1 MSPMDQNNQGAREPI
16 DRDLLISR
24 VVDDAASAED
34 WQQLRALAEY
44 DPSVWRELF
53 EAQHAQ
59 AELSQAVQQAIAIAD
74 GIDAPVEGLGGMSLR
89 FRFRKAA
96 SWGGWAGWAVAAT
109 VAIVW
114 MAPHLTGTTE
124 TAPGANL
131 AGAGPL
137 VTLGGPS
144 PNQPNERRFE
154 AIPDTGGI
162 GQGTLAGDRAYP
174 GENFREAST
183 RSASGAQ
190 QLAEVPERVL
200 LEVRPLPNGQLEVIY
215 VRQLIEKSVMDEGD
229 LYQVKP
235 DDAGINRAVPYRQR
249 RPSSGPI

>member
-1 MSPMDQNNQGAREPI
+1 MSPMDQNNQEAREPV

-34 WQQLRALAEY
+34 WQQLRGLAEY

-74 GIDAPVEGLGGMSLR
+74 GIDAPVDNLGGMSLR
-89 FRFRKAA
+89 FRFRQAA
-96 SWGGWAGWAVAAT
+96 TWAGWAVAAT
-109 VAIVW
+109 VAVVW
-114 MAPHLTGTTE
+114 VAPQLNGTTQ
-124 TAPGANL
+124 TVPGANF
-131 AGAGPL
+131 AGPGSL
-137 VTLGGPS
+137 VTLDGPS
-144 PNQPNERRFE
+144 PNQLNNNPYET
-154 AIPDTGGI
+154 IPDRTSVGR
-162 GQGTLAGDRAYP
+162 GTLADDRTFGD
-174 GENFREAST
+174 NFREAST
-183 RSASGAQ
+183 RSASGAEH
-190 QLAEVPERVL
+190 LAEVPERVL
-200 LEVRPLPNGQLEVIY
+200 LEVRPLPNGQVEVIY

-235 DDAGINRAVPYRQR
+235 DDAGINRTVPYRQR

>member
-1 MSPMDQNNQGAREPI
+1 MSPMDQNNVEAREPV

-74 GIDAPVEGLGGMSLR
+74 GVDAPTEELGGMSLR
-89 FRFRKAA
+89 FRFRQAA
-96 SWGGWAGWAVAAT
+96 TWAGWAVAAT
-109 VAIVW
+109 VAVVW
-114 MAPHLTGTTE
+114 VAPQLTGTAAS
-124 TAPGANL
+124 APGANL
-131 AGAGPL
+131 AGVGPL
-137 VTLGGPS
+137 ITLDGPS
-144 PNQPNERRFE
+144 SNDLNSNLFE
-154 AIPDTGGI
+154 AIPDDPGV
-162 GQGTLAGDRAYP
+162 GQGTLAGDR
-174 GENFREAST
+174 GFGSDNFRAAST
-183 RSASGAQ
+183 GASAGTE
-190 QLAEVPERVL
+190 QLAEMPERVL
-200 LEVRPLPNGQLEVIY
+200 LEVRPLPNGQVEVIY
-215 VRQLIEKSVMDEGD
+215 VRQLIEKSVMDEDD

-235 DDAGINRAVPYRQR
+235 DDAGINRTVPYRQR

>member
-1 MSPMDQNNQGAREPI
+1 MSPMDQNNVEAREPV

-74 GIDAPVEGLGGMSLR
+74 GVDAPTEELGGMSLR
-89 FRFRKAA
+89 FRFRQAA
-96 SWGGWAGWAVAAT
+96 TWAGWAVAAT
-109 VAIVW
+109 VAVVW
-114 MAPHLTGTTE
+114 VAPQLTGTTPS
-124 TAPGANL
+124 APGANL

-137 VTLGGPS
+137 ITLDGPS
-144 PNQPNERRFE
+144 SNDLNSNLFE
-154 AIPDTGGI
+154 AIPDDPGV
-162 GQGTLAGDRAYP
+162 GQGALAGDR
-174 GENFREAST
+174 GFGSDNFRAAST
-183 RSASGAQ
+183 GASAGTE
-190 QLAEVPERVL
+190 QLAEMPERVL
-200 LEVRPLPNGQLEVIY
+200 LEVRPLPNGQVEVIY

-235 DDAGINRAVPYRQR
+235 DDAGINRTVPYRQR